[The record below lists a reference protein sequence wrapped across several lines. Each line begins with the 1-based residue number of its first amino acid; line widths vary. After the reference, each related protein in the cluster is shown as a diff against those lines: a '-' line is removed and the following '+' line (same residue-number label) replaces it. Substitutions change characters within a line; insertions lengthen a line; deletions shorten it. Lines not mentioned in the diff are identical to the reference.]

1 MQKTAPNRQSSQP
14 GQTAPSRQKSA
25 VKSGLRVA
33 EILELFARER
43 RDLSATEIGAAL
55 AYPKSSAN
63 LLLHT
68 LVECGWLSLKSDS
81 MRYFPTLRVTAL
93 GDWLP
98 SALFGGDSTE
108 ALVREL
114 WETSQETATLS
125 IPNGVHMEFVRVH
138 VGTYPIALNLPEG
151 TQVPMFGTAVGTAY
165 LQSHTDEGIERLFQR
180 AQGEAALTDA
190 ERDFS
195 DYLGEIRQAR
205 KRGYAVG
212 YDRLLSD
219 TGAIGVCIYAG
230 GPNSA
235 VVMGAGG
242 LSSRIARNEERLAR
256 TMLQLAAQ
264 AQRRARG

>member
-1 MQKTAPNRQSSQP
+1 MA
-14 GQTAPSRQKSA
+14 KSP
-25 VKSGLRVA
+25 VKSGARVV
-33 EILELFARER
+33 EILELFAAR
-43 RDLSATEIGAAL
+43 RQPLSATEIGAAL

-68 LVECGWLSLKSDS
+68 LVECGWLSLNSET
-81 MRYFPTLRVTAL
+81 MHYFPTLRVSSL

-138 VGTYPIALNLPEG
+138 VGTYPISLNLPEG
-151 TQVPMFGTAVGTAY
+151 TLVPMFGTAVGTSY
-165 LQSHTDEGIERLFQR
+165 LQTHSDEVIERLYRR
-180 AQGEAALTDA
+180 AEAEFALSGGE
-190 ERDFS
+190 RKFS

-219 TGAIGVCIYAG
+219 TGAIGMCVYAG
-230 GPNSA
+230 GPESA
-235 VVMGAGG
+235 VVMAVGG
-242 LSSRIARNEERLAR
+242 LSSRIARNEERLVR
-256 TMLQLAAQ
+256 LMRQLAAR
-264 AQRRARG
+264 AQRQSRR